1 MADVLQYSKTYEK
14 GEKEKMRR
22 IIALLLSVLVCL
34 SFCACGSKT
43 TQEGKNENQTTNVE
57 NEEKLTDE
65 EITDILLSDV
75 WYSVPTNRENGYQF
89 VGGGVCYLKIKGAS
103 QDFSS
108 EWKISDGYVIVSVE
122 VMGQVQKNPMQLKKV
137 DGIYRLQSELDKEGE
152 AYLVRDQDF
161 EAAVETAGIEFTEPL
176 PEAVTE
182 TAHCTLEGVYLDN
195 SYVDK
200 DNSSLKLVYVCY
212 SVQTQDQ
219 NLRVSSKLS
228 ELSFDSGNTYE
239 SSHYPNSGTDD
250 MPNYYSSDYIEDV
263 YVGQSLKMVSVFK
276 VPEGEFKTGV
286 FFSVHPYGIPA
297 EEKLVINTD
306 DVKYFDSV
314 EELAQT
320 ADPDG
325 YAEMLRRHEPADQ
338 QTVSR
343 VKAEINGYYWS
354 FYVNSISYQ
363 IEFFAPNRFEVRVR
377 SLNVKNGGTYEVQNG
392 FVVCTY
398 DSNGSSVEIPYT
410 FGENGIDLD
419 VTDAFDVRN

>member
-1 MADVLQYSKTYEK
+1 
-14 GEKEKMRR
+14 
-22 IIALLLSVLVCL
+22 
-34 SFCACGSKT
+34 
-43 TQEGKNENQTTNVE
+43 
-57 NEEKLTDE
+57 
-65 EITDILLSDV
+65 
-75 WYSVPTNRENGYQF
+75 
-89 VGGGVCYLKIKGAS
+89 
-103 QDFSS
+103 
-108 EWKISDGYVIVSVE
+108 
-122 VMGQVQKNPMQLKKV
+122 
-137 DGIYRLQSELDKEGE
+137 
-152 AYLVRDQDF
+152 
-161 EAAVETAGIEFTEPL
+161 
-176 PEAVTE
+176 
-182 TAHCTLEGVYLDN
+182 
-195 SYVDK
+195 
-200 DNSSLKLVYVCY
+200 
-212 SVQTQDQ
+212 
-219 NLRVSSKLS
+219 
-228 ELSFDSGNTYE
+228 
-239 SSHYPNSGTDD
+239 

-263 YVGQSLKMVSVFK
+263 YVGQTLKMVSVFK

-338 QTVSR
+338 QTGSR